1 MAMAMWGMHGSLMH
15 SDLASASG
23 TGRCS
28 CPCACSCLACD
39 AMRCR
44 IEAVHK
50 AVECEGEGAAA
61 GTWSAE
67 RGALNMYVQY
77 ECHDAILPN

>member
-15 SDLASASG
+15 SERERHWPLLMSM
-23 TGRCS
+23 
-28 CPCACSCLACD
+28 CD
-39 AMRCR
+39 AMPCR

-67 RGALNMYVQY
+67 HGALNMYVQY